1 MPAAVGRRA
10 AGPLPH
16 EKTWPRSVTTAVQ
29 LAPHPIDI
37 VPITVEISKAYWIDN
52 QQAAADL
59 LPDDHH
65 WKMIIID
72 GGCKKAKQ

>member
-1 MPAAVGRRA
+1 VPAAVGRRA

-37 VPITVEISKAYWIDN
+37 VPITVEISKKTSLRIDN
-52 QQAAADL
+52 RQHAADM

-65 WKMIIID
+65 WKMIISD
-72 GGCKKAKQ
+72 

>member
-1 MPAAVGRRA
+1 VPAAVGRRA

-37 VPITVEISKAYWIDN
+37 VPITVEISKKTSLRIDN
-52 QQAAADL
+52 RQHAADML
-59 LPDDHH
+59 SDDHH
-65 WKMIIID
+65 WKMIISD
-72 GGCKKAKQ
+72 